1 MSNLDREI
9 KSETMKINVFVEE
22 KLAKDKMLIPTF
34 QRDFVW
40 EPENIR
46 KLWDSIYKFY
56 PVGSILY
63 WVTDTYLHTHRK
75 IGGFQFPHDED
86 TVRKFKEWEYILDG
100 QQRATSLLV
109 SMLGG
114 KGRVKD
120 DENFDYTMYFDAT
133 EGKFFFQN
141 EYEKKIKSKVNPV
154 FLIRLKDVPKG
165 DFLDL
170 YEKIAKEQGITEEIR
185 NNIKRLYRIFSDY
198 SLVFVRIQGVDV
210 DEVTE
215 IFERVNQEGKKL
227 ETIDIIVA
235 RTYRNENRK
244 KE

>member
-1 MSNLDREI
+1 MMSNLQREI

-22 KLAKDKMLIPTF
+22 RLLKDKMLIPTF

-40 EPENIR
+40 EPENIL

-63 WVTDTYLHTHRK
+63 WVTNTFLHTHRK
-75 IGGFQFPHDED
+75 IGGFQFPHDEE
-86 TVRKFKEWEYILDG
+86 TLKQFKEWEYILDG

-114 KGRVKD
+114 KGKVKD
-120 DENFDYTMYFDAT
+120 NENFDYTVYFDAT
-133 EGKFFFQN
+133 NAEFFF
-141 EYEKKIKSKVNPV
+141 EKDLQRKKTKVNPA
-154 FLIRLKDVPKG
+154 FLLRIKDVPKG
-165 DFLDL
+165 EFLSL
-170 YEKIAKEQGITEEIR
+170 YERIYTETGINEQIK
-185 NNIKRLYRIFSDY
+185 NNIKQLYRIFTEY
-198 SLVFVRIQGVDV
+198 NLVFIKIQGVDV

-227 ETIDIIVA
+227 
-235 RTYRNENRK
+235 RPG
-244 KE
+244 